1 MPKAYSDY
9 TKQAVIYPW
18 SAVADNNRPLHI
30 PRRSWR
36 IDLRK
41 SIIYNRI
48 DERCA
53 RVDYCPRRRTVSNRP
68 IYRENCSR
76 RNQGN
81 RTRFRQVLSEIYRVG
96 LGRKE
101 ALLRCL
107 RRTAITRSRRLYTHG
122 APSRTIIDPC
132 TSLVD
137 PGESIFE
144 NRLSIIGSTSD
155 VLGSI
160 IVHDGAPYQTGR
172 YIAKI
177 AAGGIKA
184 TGRGFA
190 KFLAKFIESGSV
202 ARKPWS
208 GKQSKRN

>member
-9 TKQAVIYPW
+9 TKQAVIYVW

-30 PRRSWR
+30 PRRSSRIDPIIGSILDHR

-81 RTRFRQVLSEIYRVG
+81 RTRFRQVLSEIDRVG
-96 LGRKE
+96 VGRKE
-101 ALLRCL
+101 ALEWKTVETELTVQRNE
-107 RRTAITRSRRLYTHG
+107 T
-122 APSRTIIDPC
+122 D
-132 TSLVD
+132 
-137 PGESIFE
+137 
-144 NRLSIIGSTSD
+144 
-155 VLGSI
+155 
-160 IVHDGAPYQTGR
+160 
-172 YIAKI
+172 
-177 AAGGIKA
+177 
-184 TGRGFA
+184 RGT
-190 KFLAKFIESGSV
+190 
-202 ARKPWS
+202 
-208 GKQSKRN
+208 KRNGPFYAVFRKTLSPCNANGTDRF

>member
-9 TKQAVIYPW
+9 TKQVVIYVW

-30 PRRSWR
+30 ARRSSR
-36 IDLRK
+36 IDPIIDNGLSDRF
-41 SIIYNRI
+41 SII
-48 DERCA
+48 
-53 RVDYCPRRRTVSNRP
+53 
-68 IYRENCSR
+68 
-76 RNQGN
+76 
-81 RTRFRQVLSEIYRVG
+81 
-96 LGRKE
+96 
-101 ALLRCL
+101 
-107 RRTAITRSRRLYTHG
+107 
-122 APSRTIIDPC
+122 
-132 TSLVD
+132 
-137 PGESIFE
+137 ESIFE

-155 VLGSI
+155 VQGSI

-190 KFLAKFIESGSV
+190 KFLEKFIESGSV

-208 GKQSKRN
+208 GKQSKWN